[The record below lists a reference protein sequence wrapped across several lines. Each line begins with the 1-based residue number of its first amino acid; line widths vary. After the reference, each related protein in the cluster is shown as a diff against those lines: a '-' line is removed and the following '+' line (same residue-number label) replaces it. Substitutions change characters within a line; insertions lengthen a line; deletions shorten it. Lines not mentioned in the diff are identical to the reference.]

1 MTYPWLNFA
10 VALALGLLIGLE
22 RERSK
27 GEGPARGPAGI
38 RTFALAALLGAIGIH
53 LGDVL
58 LLVIVEGGV
67 AVLAAVSY
75 FRDRDS
81 DPGLTT
87 EVGLMA
93 APLIGGLAMSDTLLA
108 SGLGVAVAVVFAVK
122 EPLHSFVK
130 GALTDAEVNDGLV
143 LAVATFVIWPQLP
156 DRYLGPLQAINP
168 HSLWL
173 LVVLMLSIGACG
185 HAATRAVGPRFG
197 LSIAGLASG
206 FISSTA
212 TIGSMA
218 GRAVKDPAS
227 MGAAVAGA
235 AFSTVSTF
243 LQLALLL
250 FAVSKPTLVLMAP
263 ALAAGAVAAAIYGL
277 AFALRGRA
285 PDHVSAPEQGRAFSV
300 WTAFALVGADRYYV
314 DRRRR
319 LEGLA
324 GRSWDHRWRRRR
336 RDSGHPFI
344 RDLCRFARGLRK
356 TDAAG
361 RPVSDPC
368 SHDQQRAGEDG
379 DSHRCGLWRLRDPN
393 YTGPSFID
401 GGGMGCCGGD
411 AALNRGSSSAQLR
424 LSQLTLRGSRRYCVS
439 PRGNLWHDFVNRLSN
454 SVRRLSLIFTQ
465 PFPPDRE
472 KNGQN

>member
-27 GEGPARGPAGI
+27 GEGPTRGPAGI

-168 HSLWL
+168 HSIWL

-185 HAATRAVGPRFG
+185 HAATRAFGPRFG

-285 PDHVSAPEQGRAFSV
+285 PDPVSAPEQGRAFSV
-300 WTAFALVGADRYYV
+300 WTAFALAGLIAIMLIVAAALKDWLGEAGIIVGAAVAGIV
-314 DRRRR
+314 DT
-319 LEGLA
+319 
-324 GRSWDHRWRRRR
+324 H
-336 RDSGHPFI
+336 
-344 RDLCRFARGLRK
+344 
-356 TDAAG
+356 
-361 RPVSDPC
+361 
-368 SHDQQRAGEDG
+368 
-379 DSHRCGLWRLRDPN
+379 
-393 YTGPSFID
+393 
-401 GGGMGCCGGD
+401 
-411 AALNRGSSSAQLR
+411 SSAISVASLVASGKLTPQAAMLPILAAMTSNALAKTAIAIGAGSGGFAIR
-424 LSQLTLRGSRRYCVS
+424 IIPGLVLSMAAAWVVAVGML
-439 PRGNLWHDFVNRLSN
+439 H
-454 SVRRLSLIFTQ
+454 
-465 PFPPDRE
+465 
-472 KNGQN
+472 

>member
-27 GEGPARGPAGI
+27 GEGPTRGPAGI

-168 HSLWL
+168 HSIWL

-185 HAATRAVGPRFG
+185 HGATRAFGSRFG

-235 AFSTVSTF
+235 AFSAVSTF

-250 FAVSKPTLVLMAP
+250 FAISKPTLVLMAP

-285 PDHVSAPEQGRAFSV
+285 PDPVSAPEQGRAFSV
-300 WTAFALVGADRYYV
+300 WTAFALAGLIAIMLIVAAALKDWLGEAGIIVGAAVAGIV
-314 DRRRR
+314 DT
-319 LEGLA
+319 
-324 GRSWDHRWRRRR
+324 H
-336 RDSGHPFI
+336 
-344 RDLCRFARGLRK
+344 
-356 TDAAG
+356 
-361 RPVSDPC
+361 
-368 SHDQQRAGEDG
+368 
-379 DSHRCGLWRLRDPN
+379 
-393 YTGPSFID
+393 
-401 GGGMGCCGGD
+401 
-411 AALNRGSSSAQLR
+411 SSAISVASLVASGKLTPQAAMLPILAAMTSNALAKTAIAIGAGSGGFAIR
-424 LSQLTLRGSRRYCVS
+424 IIPGLVLSMAAAWVVAVGML
-439 PRGNLWHDFVNRLSN
+439 H
-454 SVRRLSLIFTQ
+454 
-465 PFPPDRE
+465 
-472 KNGQN
+472 